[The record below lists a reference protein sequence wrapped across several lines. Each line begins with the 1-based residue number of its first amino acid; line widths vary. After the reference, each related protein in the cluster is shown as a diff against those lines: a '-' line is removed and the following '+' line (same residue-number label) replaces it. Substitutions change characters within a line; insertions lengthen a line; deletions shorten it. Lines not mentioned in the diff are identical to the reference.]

1 MLQWLELLFEEI
13 KQSLSR
19 LGIALEMLIED
30 LKDYLIQNFLLLM
43 QLLIDALNF
52 LEIFIYDS

>member
-1 MLQWLELLFEEI
+1 MLQWLELLFEKI
-13 KQSLSR
+13 KQSLGR

-43 QLLIDALNF
+43 QLLIYALNF
-52 LEIFIYDS
+52 LEIFI